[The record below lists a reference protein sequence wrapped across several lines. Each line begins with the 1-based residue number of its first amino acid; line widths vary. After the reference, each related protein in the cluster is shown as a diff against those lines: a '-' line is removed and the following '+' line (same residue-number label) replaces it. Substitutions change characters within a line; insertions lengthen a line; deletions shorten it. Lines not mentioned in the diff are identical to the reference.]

1 MNKLK
6 GELTTLKNRL
16 EEIESCLVLSNE
28 RNDEVVRNQEQIEHR
43 LHNLEELHEDLR
55 KMVTVLHEDVGLIGE
70 YLNGVIT
77 RVNDLHRCLNEWGDK
92 VSRCDEKS
100 DVNDNDDDDDEFD
113 LDDYN
118 EKIDVEVARINDCM
132 NK

>member
-6 GELTTLKNRL
+6 GELTTLKNKL
-16 EEIESCLVLSNE
+16 QEIESCLILSNE
-28 RNDEVVRNQEQIEHR
+28 RNDKVVRNQEQVEHR

-55 KMVTVLHEDVGLIGE
+55 KTVKMLHEDVGLVGE
-70 YLNGVIT
+70 YLNTVIT

-92 VSRCDEKS
+92 VSRCD
-100 DVNDNDDDDDEFD
+100 DDDDNDDDDDEFD
-113 LDDYN
+113 LSDYD
-118 EKIDVEVARINDCM
+118 EKIDIEVARMRDNDCL